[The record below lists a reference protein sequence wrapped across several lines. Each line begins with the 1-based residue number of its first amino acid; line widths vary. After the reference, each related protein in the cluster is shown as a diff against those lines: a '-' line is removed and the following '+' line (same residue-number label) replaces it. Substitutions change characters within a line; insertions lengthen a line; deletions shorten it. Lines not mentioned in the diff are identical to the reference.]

1 MQDQASPLN
10 PIEIDVARLPTKGR
24 HMKISVSAE
33 EISALVKSFSLS
45 DVTDFKAELH
55 ISRWRRDGVNVEGE
69 LKAKITQ
76 PCVVTLEPVTQI
88 ISEDIA
94 HILVPEGSP
103 FAKPKLDD
111 SGELVLDPEGA
122 DLPDTFEGTVIDL
135 SRILLEVFAL
145 VIDPHPRAE
154 GVSLD
159 DIYKSKNDEDEAP
172 LSPFA
177 VLAQLKNGKGE

>member
-1 MQDQASPLN
+1 MQDQASLLK
-10 PIEIDVARLPTKGR
+10 PIEIDVTRLPTKGR
-24 HMKISVSAE
+24 HMKIAISAE
-33 EISALVKSFSLS
+33 EKSALVKSFNLS
-45 DVTDFKAELH
+45 DMADFTAELH
-55 ISRWRRDGVNVEGE
+55 ISRWRRDGVNIEGE
-69 LKAKITQ
+69 LKATIAQ

-88 ISEDIA
+88 ISDGIA
-94 HILVPEGSP
+94 QILVPEGSP
-103 FAKPKLDD
+103 FAKPKLDE

-145 VIDPHPRAE
+145 SIDPHPRAV

-159 DIYKSKNDEDEAP
+159 DIYKSKADEDEAP

-177 VLAQLKNGKGE
+177 VLAQLKNGKSE